1 MSANDERPQENGTE
15 TPVGGPTALVRGM
28 FVNVEI
34 NIPTSDG
41 TLFRLPIEAV
51 RPGDDV
57 WIAADKRLRI
67 VPVSIAQVRE
77 NEALVIASETE
88 LTLDD
93 RVIVSPLSTA
103 IAGMEI
109 QETATP

>member
-1 MSANDERPQENGTE
+1 
-15 TPVGGPTALVRGM
+15 M

>member
-1 MSANDERPQENGTE
+1 M
-15 TPVGGPTALVRGM
+15 VRGM

-34 NIPTSDG
+34 NIPTSDD
-41 TLFRLPIEAV
+41 TLFRLPIKAV
-51 RPGDDV
+51 RPGDNV

-67 VPVSIAQVRE
+67 IPVSIAQMRE
-77 NEALVIASETE
+77 GEALVFASETK

-93 RVIVSPLSTA
+93 RVIVSRLSTA
-103 IAGMEI
+103 IEDMEI